1 MRYAIRRVSPLGAL
15 FYGLVLGMAVWLL
28 PGLFLG
34 WLARSLVLGLR
45 DWLSGL
51 SLTIPLPIG
60 EGINIDLTSA
70 LQLANTQERLTAL
83 AGQDV
88 ALFLAVALGAAA
100 AGMLLTGLSAFL
112 GALFYNL
119 FAGLFG
125 GVEVS
130 LDALDSPNRQA
141 IPQEASRAPAT
152 KSPRPSVNSA
162 PAAAP
167 VATGAVATARP
178 RPARPP
184 SVAWLASAG
193 NNHERWALRDDA
205 TRIGSSS
212 DNDIV
217 LPGLAPY
224 HAEIRRESD
233 RYLVYDLGSRRTWV
247 NDAQVAAVHML
258 KNGFRLQMG
267 QAEFV
272 VHISAVGSSPED
284 TQ

>member
-15 FYGLVLGMAVWLL
+15 FYGLVLGMAAWLL
-28 PGLFLG
+28 PGVLLG
-34 WLARSLVLGLR
+34 WLARSVVLNLR

-51 SLTIPLPIG
+51 TWSVPLPFG
-60 EGINIDLTSA
+60 EGVALDLTAA
-70 LQLANTQERLTAL
+70 LPLEATQGRLAAL

-88 ALFLAVALGAAA
+88 ALFLAVSLGTAA

-112 GALFYNL
+112 GALLYNL

-125 GVEVS
+125 GIELS
-130 LDALDSPNRQA
+130 LDALDSPNRRA
-141 IPQEASRAPAT
+141 VPREAARAPAPAA
-152 KSPRPSVNSA
+152 SRPANP

-167 VATGAVATARP
+167 APVAVARP
-178 RPARPP
+178 RPEAARPARPP
-184 SVAWLASAG
+184 SVAWLASTG
-193 NNHERWALRDDA
+193 NHERWALRDDV
-205 TRIGSSS
+205 TRIGSSP

-217 LPGLAPY
+217 LPGLALR
-224 HAEIRRESD
+224 HAEVRRESG

-258 KNGFRLQMG
+258 KNGFRLQLG
-267 QAEFV
+267 QSEFV
-272 VHISAVGSSPED
+272 VHISAVGPNSED

>member
-15 FYGLVLGMAVWLL
+15 FYGLVMGMAIWLL
-28 PGLFLG
+28 PGVFLG

-60 EGINIDLTSA
+60 EGIGIDLTSA
-70 LQLANTQERLTAL
+70 LQLASTQERLTAL

-130 LDALDSPNRQA
+130 LDALDSPNRHA
-141 IPQEASRAPAT
+141 IPQEAPRPSAA
-152 KSPRPSVNSA
+152 KSPRPTIN
-162 PAAAP
+162 PATTAAP
-167 VATGAVATARP
+167 VAAARP

-193 NNHERWALRDDA
+193 NAHERWALRDDA

>member
-15 FYGLVLGMAVWLL
+15 FYGLVMGMAIWLL
-28 PGLFLG
+28 PGVFLG

-60 EGINIDLTSA
+60 EGISIDLTSA
-70 LQLANTQERLTAL
+70 LQLASTQERLTAL

-130 LDALDSPNRQA
+130 LDALDSPNRHA
-141 IPQEASRAPAT
+141 TPQEAPRPSAA
-152 KSPRPSVNSA
+152 KSPRPTIN
-162 PAAAP
+162 PATTAAP
-167 VATGAVATARP
+167 VAAARP

-193 NNHERWALRDDA
+193 NAHERWALRDDA